1 MRMSQLV
8 AESGVPLATIKYY
21 LREGLLAPG
30 EATSAR
36 QADYDDSHVHRLR
49 VIRALTNVAG
59 LSLQQTRAVLGIIE
73 RPDAPLFDALGQAIA
88 ELPPH
93 PEPADDYPRA
103 RAVIAQ
109 LGQVYDPRYA
119 AVAQLE
125 RALGAAEQAGL
136 PVTAERVAVYG
147 EHIHAMAEYD
157 LARMPL
163 SSEGS
168 AIEYAVLGTALYEPV
183 LVALRRLAHQ
193 DVAAGMLDGAV

>member
-88 ELPPH
+88 ALPPH